1 MFQRALF
8 AATALAFAGLGV
20 AVAAEAITVELKDF
34 KLKSAFEDSKDG
46 VALNEGDAK
55 IGFYTEG
62 TAVATVKIAEDGE
75 YDIVIEA
82 SCDEAEKVKAKMTVK
97 VGDEVVKE
105 NFELK
110 VIEAKEYT
118 FTAKLKK
125 GETKLSIAFTNDAFE
140 ENKFDRNL
148 YVHKVKIEKS
158 KK

>member
-8 AATALAFAGLGV
+8 AATVLAFAGLGV

-34 KLKSAFEDSKDG
+34 KLKSTSEDFKDG

-82 SCDEAEKVKAKMTVK
+82 SCDEAEKMKAKMTVK
-97 VGDEVVKE
+97 IGDEVVKE

-110 VIEAKEYT
+110 VVEAKEYT

-140 ENKFDRNL
+140 EGKFDRNL